1 MVASG
6 PHQIAKIV
14 QDQLRE
20 SGPHGR
26 RVRVLAEEIA
36 QESGSG
42 NGPWWYVPVS
52 VHRDAENM
60 AQIYETLSG
69 VEESLEENEHLFVLL
84 VPRIIP
90 FQKWE
95 ETV

>member
-6 PHQIAKIV
+6 PHEVAKII
-14 QDQLRE
+14 QEKLRDQGSL
-20 SGPHGR
+20 GR
-26 RVRVLAEEIA
+26 RVRVLAEDVA
-36 QESGSG
+36 QESGQGGS
-42 NGPWWYVPVS
+42 WWYVPVS
-52 VHRDAENM
+52 IHRDVENM
-60 AQIYETLSG
+60 AEIYETLSG

-95 ETV
+95 EAV